1 MRKQTIFFLMIL
13 MLCSVAFGQV
23 GFTNETY
30 PLWSSITN
38 GVNFY
43 PSNAAYITIY
53 DNQQNIVINNQSMVN
68 VAVGLY
74 SYNFTPTYSGE
85 YYTYTQFLNTSGDIV
100 AVGDET
106 FNIIDLNT
114 TQINNIG
121 DDTQMFSIIFG
132 LIILALI
139 FAYSGIKVFN
149 NNHEEYKLELQIIGA
164 TLVSFCSI
172 IFWVIL
178 YLLMALSEGQV
189 YYNVIKAVFI
199 FYTVVFGLITTL
211 GALALSIILVV
222 LLFRRFVIGEK

>member
-1 MRKQTIFFLMIL
+1 MRKQIIFFLMIL
-13 MLCSVAFGQV
+13 MLCSVSFASI
-23 GFTNETY
+23 GFTNQSY
-30 PLWSSITN
+30 PLWASVTN

-43 PSNAAYITIY
+43 PSGDAHITIF
-53 DNQQNIVINNQSMVN
+53 DDEQNIVVDNQTMVN

-85 YYTYTQFLNTSGDIV
+85 YYTYTQFLNTSGDII
-100 AVGDET
+100 AIGDET

-121 DDTQMFSIIFG
+121 DDAQMFSIIFG
-132 LIILALI
+132 LIILALV

-149 NNHEEYKLELQIIGA
+149 NNHPEYKVELQIVGA
-164 TLVSFCSI
+164 TLVSFCSV

-189 YYNVIKAVFI
+189 YYNVVKAVFI
-199 FYTVVFGLITTL
+199 FYTIVFGLITTL
-211 GALALSIILVV
+211 GALALSIILVI
-222 LLFRRFVIGEK
+222 LLFRRFIVGEK